1 MTLAAAPTSAGRG
14 GRAPVQ
20 AVQDRSASDGAITM
34 FLEVAED
41 NFPARALYVACGY
54 RPVGRRRGYYAGGGD
69 ALVLRLP
76 LQAACWRPAA

>member
-1 MTLAAAPTSAGRG
+1 MVPDARRAGL
-14 GRAPVQ
+14 GRRLLQGA
-20 AVQDRSASDGAITM
+20 QDRAASDGARAM

-76 LQAACWRPAA
+76 LQAACLEAPAA